1 MAYFKDDLP
10 RIETFRLLLS
20 CVPIGMMNVQRL
32 SRTTTKIVPFVL
44 WMYLTRIPTWQLRV
58 SIVATTKTAPFYVL
72 DVSN

>member
-10 RIETFRLLLS
+10 RTETFGLLLS

-32 SRTTTKIVPFVL
+32 SRTTTKFVPFF
-44 WMYLTRIPTWQLRV
+44 
-58 SIVATTKTAPFYVL
+58 AL